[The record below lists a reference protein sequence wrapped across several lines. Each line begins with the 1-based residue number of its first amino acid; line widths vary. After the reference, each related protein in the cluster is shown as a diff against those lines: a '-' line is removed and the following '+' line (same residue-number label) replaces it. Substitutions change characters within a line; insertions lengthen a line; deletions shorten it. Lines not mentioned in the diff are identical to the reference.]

1 MGWTLVVGKNGEKF
15 KQYFDKGVPV
25 ATPVRLNV
33 SHTSC
38 VVTCLVLCAFCI
50 SRSQQVKMNDEI
62 ENGRVYP
69 RTYMAAS
76 CLQWAKW

>member
-33 SHTSC
+33 WHTSC
-38 VVTCLVLCAFCI
+38 VVTRLV
-50 SRSQQVKMNDEI
+50 
-62 ENGRVYP
+62 
-69 RTYMAAS
+69 
-76 CLQWAKW
+76 